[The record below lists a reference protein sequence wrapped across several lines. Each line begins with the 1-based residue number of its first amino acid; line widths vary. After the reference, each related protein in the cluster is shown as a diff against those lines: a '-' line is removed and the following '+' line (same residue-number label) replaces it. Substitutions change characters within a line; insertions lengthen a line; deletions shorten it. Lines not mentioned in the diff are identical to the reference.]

1 MIASSLLARLRRRG
15 QGNVP
20 QVIAESATLLGEQAK
35 RILDDPTFQLAIDW
49 LADDLAERWRTSRVG
64 DAEGRETLY
73 RLHCALREVEAKL
86 KAFLGDA
93 EAVAAAQQLRE
104 ERRED
109 WAA

>member
-1 MIASSLLARLRRRG
+1 MIAEKLLARLRRRG
-15 QGNVP
+15 QGQIP
-20 QVIAESATLLGEQAK
+20 QEIAESTSRLGEQAK
-35 RILDDPTFQLAIDW
+35 RILEDPTFQLAIDV

-93 EAVAAAQQLRE
+93 EAVATAQQLRE